1 MAASPPPPSPLEWS
15 LAMQIHTLKACQGLK
30 RGLFNLCKAVW
41 ALSPLCS
48 GDVENFKAGKK
59 NDTRVKRRRRRRKKK
74 PKTRQQQL
82 ATKRPCEPR
91 QIYMFHSK
99 TGCKICQRCNNLK
112 REKMMGTCFL
122 WPPTSA
128 DTHTHG
134 KIHPRKTIPASARLN
149 QQRESVSFPAS
160 EPPAA

>member
-59 NDTRVKRRRRRRKKK
+59 
-74 PKTRQQQL
+74 
-82 ATKRPCEPR
+82 
-91 QIYMFHSK
+91 
-99 TGCKICQRCNNLK
+99 
-112 REKMMGTCFL
+112 
-122 WPPTSA
+122 
-128 DTHTHG
+128 
-134 KIHPRKTIPASARLN
+134 
-149 QQRESVSFPAS
+149 
-160 EPPAA
+160 